1 VSPRARTYVFVAL
14 AAVAASGLLVA
25 AVAFTRTSS
34 PHAQSKARPAPTL
47 VLDLGVRTD
56 REAVELR
63 RANALYAAGKHA
75 EAGSIFARYRSVPA
89 EVGAALAAWPD
100 GTVARLEAL
109 ADRHPSSGLVLLH
122 LGLARVAFGDTQAA
136 QAAWR
141 QALARDPD
149 TEPAVQAES
158 LLYPRFAPQR
168 PAFVLSFSLPRAIAG
183 LPAPRQFALLAR
195 EARAGDARAK
205 LLYGSALQRL
215 GHSVSAEREFAAAAR
230 LAPGDAEA
238 QVAAAVG
245 RFSKAKPAVAFSR
258 LGPLARRFPHS
269 QSVRFHL
276 GELLIWIG
284 QLKEA
289 RRQLDL
295 AVRAGPTT
303 PLGQTSRTFL
313 QQLLKR

>member
-1 VSPRARTYVFVAL
+1 MSPRARTYVFVAL
-14 AAVAASGLLVA
+14 AAIAASGLLVA

-34 PHAQSKARPAPTL
+34 PHAQAAQRQAPTL

-56 REAVELR
+56 REAVALR
-63 RANALYAAGKHA
+63 RANALYAAGKRP
-75 EAGSIFARYRSVPA
+75 EAGRIFARYDSVPA
-89 EVGAALAAWPD
+89 EVGAALAGWPD
-100 GTVARLEAL
+100 ETVARLETL

-122 LGLARVAFGDTQAA
+122 LGLAKVAGGDTAGA
-136 QAAWR
+136 QVAWR
-141 QALARDPD
+141 EALARDPD

-158 LLYPRFAPQR
+158 LLFPRFAPQR
-168 PAFVLSFSLPRAIAG
+168 PGFVPGFPLPRAIAA
-183 LPAPRQFALLAR
+183 LPPPRQFARLAR
-195 EARAGDARAK
+195 DARGNDVRAK

-215 GHSVSAEREFAAAAR
+215 GRSVSAEREFAAAAR

-289 RRQLDL
+289 RRQLNL

-303 PLGQTSRTFL
+303 PLGQTSREFL
-313 QQLLKR
+313 RQLPAK

>member
-1 VSPRARTYVFVAL
+1 MSPRARTYVFVAL
-14 AAVAASGLLVA
+14 AAVAASGLLVS

-34 PHAQSKARPAPTL
+34 PHAQAAARPAPTL

-56 REAVELR
+56 REAVALR
-63 RANALYAAGKHA
+63 RANSLYAAGKRA
-75 EAGSIFARYRSVPA
+75 EAGRIFARYDSVPA
-89 EVGAALAAWPD
+89 EVGAALSAWPD
-100 GTVARLEAL
+100 GTVGRLETL
-109 ADRHPSSGLVLLH
+109 AGRHPSSGLVLLH
-122 LGLARVAFGDTQAA
+122 LGLARVAGGDTAGA

-141 QALARDPD
+141 EALARDPD

-168 PAFVLSFSLPRAIAG
+168 PGFVPSFPLPREIAA
-183 LPAPRQFALLAR
+183 LPAPRQFALLAK
-195 EARAGDARAK
+195 DARGGDVRAR

-215 GHSVSAEREFAAAAR
+215 GRSVSAEREFAAAAR

-238 QVAAAVG
+238 QVAVAVG

-284 QLKEA
+284 QLKES
-289 RRQLDL
+289 RRQLNL

-303 PLGQTSRTFL
+303 PLGQTSRQFL
-313 QQLLKR
+313 QQLPAK

>member
-158 LLYPRFAPQR
+158 LLFPR
-168 PAFVLSFSLPRAIAG
+168 
-183 LPAPRQFALLAR
+183 LLAR
-195 EARAGDARAK
+195 EARGGDARAK

-215 GHSVSAEREFAAAAR
+215 GRSVSAEREFAAAAR

>member
-14 AAVAASGLLVA
+14 AAVAASAVLVA

-34 PHAQSKARPAPTL
+34 PHAQPAARPAPTL

-56 REAVELR
+56 REAVALR
-63 RANALYAAGKHA
+63 RANTLYAAGKRA
-75 EAGSIFARYRSVPA
+75 EAGRIFARYRSVPA

-100 GTVARLEAL
+100 GTVARLERL
-109 ADRHPSSGLVLLH
+109 ADRHPSSALVLLH
-122 LGLARVAFGDTQAA
+122 LGLARVGGGDTVGA

-168 PAFVLSFSLPRAIAG
+168 PTFVPSFQLPRAIAG

-195 EARAGDARAK
+195 DSRGGDVGAK

-215 GHSVSAEREFAAAAR
+215 GRPVSAEREFAAAAR
-230 LAPGDAEA
+230 LAPEDAEA

-289 RRQLDL
+289 RRQLGL
-295 AVRAGPTT
+295 AVAAGPSTQ
-303 PLGQTSRTFL
+303 LGRTAREFL
-313 QQLLKR
+313 KQLPAK

>member
-14 AAVAASGLLVA
+14 AAVAASAVLVA

-34 PHAQSKARPAPTL
+34 PHAQVAARPAPTL

-56 REAVELR
+56 REAVALR
-63 RANALYAAGKHA
+63 RANTLYAAGKRV
-75 EAGSIFARYRSVPA
+75 EAGRIFTRYRSVAA

-100 GTVARLEAL
+100 GTVARLETL
-109 ADRHPSSGLVLLH
+109 ADRYPSSALVLLH
-122 LGLARVAFGDTQAA
+122 LGLARVGGGDTVGA

-168 PAFVLSFSLPRAIAG
+168 PAFVPSFQLPRAIAG

-195 EARAGDARAK
+195 DARGGDVRAK

-215 GHSVSAEREFAAAAR
+215 GRSVSAEREFAAAAR
-230 LAPGDAEA
+230 LAPEDAEA

-289 RRQLDL
+289 RRQLGL
-295 AVRAGPTT
+295 GVAAGPSTQ
-303 PLGQTSRTFL
+303 LGRTAREFL
-313 QQLLKR
+313 KQLPAK